1 VSWIE
6 DARDTHIAVTFMG
19 DDYETC
25 LVCSQPAPCLAI
37 RLADELAAANTT
49 IERVTHALDLA
60 EERADDYDA
69 GVSTGMKAALGR
81 IRRALKGE
89 S

>member
-1 VSWIE
+1 MSLIE
-6 DARDTHIAVTFMG
+6 DARDTHIAVTFVG

-37 RLADELAAANTT
+37 RLADELADMERSRAAVVAKCADRVSAAEA
-49 IERVTHALDLA
+49 ERDVAL
-60 EERADDYDA
+60 
-69 GVSTGMKAALGR
+69 AAVAS
-81 IRRALKGE
+81 RALRGDW